1 MTSLCYPYGAGITCV
16 CDEPGRIYKCFPDLK
31 SELASHAS
39 TKPRPNT
46 ASLADTLAGLD
57 PDTVDRR
64 SALVVTS
71 TELSPEIQCT
81 SNGKQVTPGP
91 LCQET
96 LSIQV
101 FLSNFKLV

>member
-1 MTSLCYPYGAGITCV
+1 MTSEDWCWVGMTSLCYPYGAGITCV

-71 TELSPEIQCT
+71 PQSTITISDCDCGSIHLSVLYI
-81 SNGKQVTPGP
+81 
-91 LCQET
+91 
-96 LSIQV
+96 
-101 FLSNFKLV
+101 

>member
-64 SALVVTS
+64 SASVTS
-71 TELSPEIQCT
+71 PQSTIQSPT
-81 SNGKQVTPGP
+81 VTVG
-91 LCQET
+91 Q
-96 LSIQV
+96 SIYL
-101 FLSNFKLV
+101 FSISE

>member
-64 SALVVTS
+64 SALVTSHDPQSTKQSRTVTVG
-71 TELSPEIQCT
+71 Q
-81 SNGKQVTPGP
+81 
-91 LCQET
+91 
-96 LSIQV
+96 SIYLFCV
-101 FLSNFKLV
+101 SE

>member
-1 MTSLCYPYGAGITCV
+1 MGVGMTSLCYPYGAGITCV

-64 SALVVTS
+64 SALVTS
-71 TELSPEIQCT
+71 PQSTIQ
-81 SNGKQVTPGP
+81 SQ
-91 LCQET
+91 T
-96 LSIQV
+96 LTVGQSIYL
-101 FLSNFKLV
+101 FCISE

>member
-64 SALVVTS
+64 SALVTS
-71 TELSPEIQCT
+71 PQSTITISDCDCGSIHLLSVLYI
-81 SNGKQVTPGP
+81 
-91 LCQET
+91 
-96 LSIQV
+96 
-101 FLSNFKLV
+101 